1 MHTGQTG
8 NPRAQGRGV
17 EFFRGHRHL
26 LVSKGQE
33 TDMSAVLL
41 AVFNEY
47 GAAERVRTRLVGDGF
62 PTDRV
67 ELTAS
72 CEPGRAG
79 LHPAASARARF
90 VQYFRTLLSEDD
102 ERPFVEL
109 LAERVEGGAATIAV
123 HPRGA
128 IETVRAA
135 EILET
140 EGALE
145 LVGHDL
151 ENQTF
156 EFAASRADGYWVR
169 HFMLDNP
176 TGADCIYCR
185 LFPTQQ
191 HKH

>member
-1 MHTGQTG
+1 
-8 NPRAQGRGV
+8 
-17 EFFRGHRHL
+17 
-26 LVSKGQE
+26 
-33 TDMSAVLL
+33 MSAVLL

-47 GAAERVRTRLVGDGF
+47 GVADRVRTRLVGDGF

-79 LHPAASARARF
+79 LHPATSARAKF
-90 VQYFRTLLSEDD
+90 LQYFRTLLSEDN
-102 ERPFVEL
+102 EWPYVEL
-109 LAERVEGGAATIAV
+109 LAARVEDGAATITV

-128 IETVRAA
+128 IETARAA

-140 EGALE
+140 EGAVE
-145 LVGHDL
+145 VVGHDL

-156 EFAASRADGYWVR
+156 EFAASRGDGYWVR

-185 LFPTQQ
+185 LFPG
-191 HKH
+191 HRH

>member
-1 MHTGQTG
+1 
-8 NPRAQGRGV
+8 
-17 EFFRGHRHL
+17 
-26 LVSKGQE
+26 
-33 TDMSAVLL
+33 MSAVIL

-47 GAAERVRTRLVGDGF
+47 AAADRVRTRLVGDGF

-79 LHPAASARARF
+79 LQPAHSTHDKF
-90 VQYFRTLLSEDD
+90 VQYFRSLLSQED
-102 ERPFVEL
+102 ERPFVEG
-109 LAERVEGGAATIAV
+109 LAERVESGAATITV

-128 IETVRAA
+128 IETERAA
-135 EILET
+135 EILEH
-140 EGALE
+140 EGAVE
-145 LVGHDL
+145 VVGHDL
-151 ENQTF
+151 ENQSF
-156 EFAASRADGYWVR
+156 EHAASRSDGYWVR

-185 LFPTQQ
+185 LFPG

>member
-1 MHTGQTG
+1 
-8 NPRAQGRGV
+8 
-17 EFFRGHRHL
+17 
-26 LVSKGQE
+26 
-33 TDMSAVLL
+33 MSAVLL

-67 ELTAS
+67 ELTAA

-79 LHPAASARARF
+79 LHPAASARAKF
-90 VQYFRTLLSEDD
+90 AQYFGTLLSEDE

-123 HPRGA
+123 HPRGM
-128 IETVRAA
+128 IETARAA

-140 EGALE
+140 EGAVE
-145 LVGHDL
+145 VVGHDL
-151 ENQTF
+151 DNQTF
-156 EFAASRADGYWVR
+156 EYAASREDGYWVR

-176 TGADCIYCR
+176 SGADCIYCR
-185 LFPTQQ
+185 LFPR
-191 HKH
+191 HRHH

>member
-1 MHTGQTG
+1 
-8 NPRAQGRGV
+8 
-17 EFFRGHRHL
+17 
-26 LVSKGQE
+26 
-33 TDMSAVLL
+33 MSAVLL

-47 GAAERVRTRLVGDGF
+47 GVADRVRTRLVGDGF

-79 LHPAASARARF
+79 LHPATSARAKF
-90 VQYFRTLLSEDD
+90 LQYFRTLLSEDN
-102 ERPFVEL
+102 EWPYVEL
-109 LAERVEGGAATIAV
+109 LAARVEDGAATITV

-128 IETVRAA
+128 IETARAA

-140 EGALE
+140 EGAVE
-145 LVGHDL
+145 VVGHDL

-156 EFAASRADGYWVR
+156 EHAASRGDGYWVR

-176 TGADCIYCR
+176 SGADCIYCR
-185 LFPTQQ
+185 LFPA
-191 HKH
+191 HRHH

>member
-1 MHTGQTG
+1 
-8 NPRAQGRGV
+8 
-17 EFFRGHRHL
+17 
-26 LVSKGQE
+26 
-33 TDMSAVLL
+33 MSAVLL

-47 GAAERVRTRLVGDGF
+47 GVADRVRTRLVGDGF

-79 LHPAASARARF
+79 LHPAASARAKF
-90 VQYFRTLLSEDD
+90 AQYFHTLLSTDD

-109 LAERVEGGAATIAV
+109 LAERVDGGAVTIAV

-128 IETVRAA
+128 IETARAA

-145 LVGHDL
+145 VVGHDL

-156 EFAASRADGYWVR
+156 EHAASSGDGYWVR

-176 TGADCIYCR
+176 TGADCFYCR
-185 LFPTQQ
+185 LFPG
-191 HKH
+191 HRH

>member
-1 MHTGQTG
+1 
-8 NPRAQGRGV
+8 
-17 EFFRGHRHL
+17 
-26 LVSKGQE
+26 
-33 TDMSAVLL
+33 MSAVLL

-47 GAAERVRTRLVGDGF
+47 GVADRVRTRLVGDGF

-79 LHPAASARARF
+79 LHPAASARAKF
-90 VQYFRTLLSEDD
+90 LQYFRTLLSEDD
-102 ERPFVEL
+102 EWPYVEL
-109 LAERVEGGAATIAV
+109 LAARVEDGAVTIAV

-128 IETVRAA
+128 IETARAA

-140 EGALE
+140 EGAVE
-145 LVGHDL
+145 VVGHDL

-156 EFAASRADGYWVR
+156 EYAASRGDGYWVR

-185 LFPTQQ
+185 LFPG
-191 HKH
+191 HRHH

>member
-1 MHTGQTG
+1 
-8 NPRAQGRGV
+8 
-17 EFFRGHRHL
+17 
-26 LVSKGQE
+26 
-33 TDMSAVLL
+33 MSAVIL

-47 GAAERVRTRLVGDGF
+47 AAADRVRTRLVGDGF

-79 LHPAASARARF
+79 LQPADSTHDKF
-90 VQYFRTLLSEDD
+90 VQYFSSLLSQED
-102 ERPFVEL
+102 ERPFVEG
-109 LAERVEGGAATIAV
+109 LAERVESGAATITV

-128 IETVRAA
+128 IETERAA
-135 EILET
+135 EILEH
-140 EGALE
+140 EGAVE
-145 LVGHDL
+145 VVGHDL
-151 ENQTF
+151 ENQSF
-156 EFAASRADGYWVR
+156 EHAASRSDGYWVR

-185 LFPTQQ
+185 LFPG

>member
-1 MHTGQTG
+1 
-8 NPRAQGRGV
+8 
-17 EFFRGHRHL
+17 
-26 LVSKGQE
+26 
-33 TDMSAVLL
+33 MSAVLL

-47 GAAERVRTRLVGDGF
+47 GVADRVRTKLVGDGF

-79 LHPAASARARF
+79 LHPATSARGKF
-90 VQYFRTLLSEDD
+90 VQYFRTLLSEVD
-102 ERPFVEL
+102 EWPFVEL
-109 LAERVEGGAATIAV
+109 LAERVEGGAVTIAV

-128 IETVRAA
+128 IETARAA

-140 EGALE
+140 EGAVE

-156 EFAASRADGYWVR
+156 EYAASRGDGYWVR

-185 LFPTQQ
+185 LFPR
-191 HKH
+191 HRHH